1 MHIAQRG
8 AKSGQWVT
16 CPAQSNC
23 RVGGTHTTA
32 SALQDAKRW
41 AGVPKV
47 ADLTQ
52 QHYIDYLK
60 SKLSSSDVTQNS
72 EPVRNVKP
80 SPIVRPRRR
89 VNSYDS
95 FTAETPD
102 ERDERIARENNED
115 GKVTFERD
123 FTIKSRT
130 RWLAFLNTT
139 MAMDV
144 HIDFDTLRNAGKFFA
159 EGGRNFEFKKEQI
172 RVPEEK
178 VEEFKVRTDYYIM

>member
-16 CPAQSNC
+16 CPAESKC

-32 SALQDAKRW
+32 SSLQDAKRW

-52 QHYIDYLK
+52 EHYIDYLK
-60 SKLSSSDVTQNS
+60 SKLSSQTDTSKTVPN
-72 EPVRNVKP
+72 PAP
-80 SPIVRPRRR
+80 SVVARPRR

-102 ERDERIARENNED
+102 ERTERIARENNED